1 MCYVVHRATIIEE
14 LCVIRTTCGTQGK
27 MRKCENRVREQK
39 EVLIQFSRE
48 IEEKSSRLKQLH
60 DALHD
65 KKLKVL

>member
-1 MCYVVHRATIIEE
+1 M
-14 LCVIRTTCGTQGK
+14 IRTTCGTQGK